1 MKKVLIVA
9 TTSYAGMGPYVSGIV
24 NTFLPNDD
32 VYYFFHDY
40 DDLFFRKNVKEELHS
55 RSTFYKLANSIWNKL
70 YDLIFGHWVYEKD
83 ILDLCHEKRIE
94 LIHFINGCGS
104 CSFNRKLESMGIKV
118 LGTVHDLY
126 PHEVKKAPH
135 KMLRHRVSVRRLQAA
150 IWECH
155 NLLTNSKSQYVELQK
170 LFPDKNLFYHE
181 FPSLVSKDVKNG
193 KDIPIELR
201 NVRLPYILFFWTY
214 RRI

>member
-135 KMLRHRVSVRRLQAA
+135 KMLRHR
-150 IWECH
+150 
-155 NLLTNSKSQYVELQK
+155 
-170 LFPDKNLFYHE
+170 
-181 FPSLVSKDVKNG
+181 G
-193 KDIPIELR
+193 
-201 NVRLPYILFFWTY
+201 
-214 RRI
+214 

>member
-1 MKKVLIVA
+1 MKRVLIVA

-40 DDLFFRKNVKEELHS
+40 VDLFFRKNVKEELHS

-104 CSFNRKLESMGIKV
+104 CSFNRKLFI
-118 LGTVHDLY
+118 L
-126 PHEVKKAPH
+126 
-135 KMLRHRVSVRRLQAA
+135 KMSP
-150 IWECH
+150 
-155 NLLTNSKSQYVELQK
+155 
-170 LFPDKNLFYHE
+170 F
-181 FPSLVSKDVKNG
+181 
-193 KDIPIELR
+193 
-201 NVRLPYILFFWTY
+201 
-214 RRI
+214 

>member
-1 MKKVLIVA
+1 MKRVLIVA

-155 NLLTNSKSQYVELQK
+155 NLLTNSKTFSRQK
-170 LFPDKNLFYHE
+170 
-181 FPSLVSKDVKNG
+181 S
-193 KDIPIELR
+193 
-201 NVRLPYILFFWTY
+201 ILS
-214 RRI
+214 